1 MVARSIAGLSLVL
14 LLASVSSADT
24 VALKNGLSVKG
35 LILNEYKDRIVVS
48 TVDGE
53 KYFMKSD
60 IRSASYDSE
69 ARSLLQK
76 GRNQVKKRQYV
87 KAYYT
92 YKKVLEMDP
101 EIEEARKRVGFLKR
115 FLENKALSDITSN
128 IAKRNGFVNG
138 KNARTP
144 AQEVAD
150 RLGLVLEAG
159 EKHVYIAGIVD
170 KDAAGLKAGLKE
182 GDRIV
187 SIWGEMTAYMDVDEV
202 AGLLSGPYE
211 SNFIAERTVVVGMD
225 QSNPGLFKNH
235 KNIMGA
241 GLELKRE
248 GVRVADVYP
257 RGPFEKA
264 GIEVGDLL
272 CGINGEDVK
281 YMPMSRIYSVFR
293 NNQDKDI
300 ECVIR
305 RDITVWNG
313 GKGA

>member
-1 MVARSIAGLSLVL
+1 MVPRSIAVLSLAFL
-14 LLASVSSADT
+14 LTAVSSADT
-24 VALKNGLSVKG
+24 VVLKNGLSVKG

-48 TVDGE
+48 TADGE

-69 ARSLLQK
+69 ARLLLQE

-101 EIEEARKRVGFLKR
+101 RIEEARKRVGFLKR
-115 FLENKALSDITSN
+115 FLENKALSEITGN
-128 IAKRNGFVNG
+128 IAKRNEFVNG

-144 AQEVAD
+144 TREVAD
-150 RLGLVLEAG
+150 RLGLVLDAG
-159 EKHVYIAGIVD
+159 ERHVYVAGVIN
-170 KDAAGLKAGLKE
+170 KDAAGPKAGLKE

-202 AGLLSGPYE
+202 AGLLSAPHE
-211 SNFIAERTVVVGMD
+211 SSFVIERTVVVGLD
-225 QSNPGLFKNH
+225 HGNPGLFKNI
-235 KNIMGA
+235 KNIIGA

-248 GVRVADVYP
+248 GVRVADLSP
-257 RGPFEKA
+257 HGPFEKA
-264 GIEVGDLL
+264 EIEAGDLL
-272 CGINGEDVK
+272 CGINGKDVK
-281 YMPMSRIYSVFR
+281 YMPMSRIYSTFR
-293 NNQDKDI
+293 NNQDKNI

-305 RDITVWNG
+305 RDISIWNG